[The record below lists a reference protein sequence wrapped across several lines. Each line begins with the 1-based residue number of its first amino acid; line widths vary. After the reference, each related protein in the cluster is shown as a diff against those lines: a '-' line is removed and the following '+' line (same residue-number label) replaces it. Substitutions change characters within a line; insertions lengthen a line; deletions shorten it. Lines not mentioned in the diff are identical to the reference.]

1 MPPPAIRFDG
11 AALDLSGRVYHSAA
25 VVASPAAATETIIAS
40 LTVSGNV
47 AVQKAV
53 YLKGWAAYTVGTSGT
68 AVTLR
73 IRQTDAAGTA
83 LASTGAL
90 TKTAASLYADDVEG
104 ADTAGVLP
112 GQVYVLTMTVTGG
125 AASSAVSGV
134 FLQAFV
140 V

>member
-1 MPPPAIRFDG
+1 MTPPAIRFAG
-11 AALDLSGRVYHSAA
+11 AAVDLSGRVYHSTT
-25 VVASPAAATETIIAS
+25 VVASPAAATETIVAS
-40 LTVSGNV
+40 LTVSGDV
-47 AVQKAV
+47 AIQKAIYV
-53 YLKGWAAYTVGTSGT
+53 QGWAAYTVGTSGT

-73 IRQTDAAGTA
+73 IRQTDTGGTA
-83 LASTGAL
+83 VASTGAL
-90 TKTAASLYADDVEG
+90 TKTAASLYADDVNG

>member
-11 AALDLSGRVYHSAA
+11 AAVDLSGRVYHSNTVA
-25 VVASPAAATETIIAS
+25 ASPALAAETIIAT

-53 YLKGWAAYTVGTSGT
+53 YLESWAAYTVGTSGT

-73 IRQTDAAGTA
+73 LRQTDAAGTVIA
-83 LASTGAL
+83 TTGAL
-90 TKTAASLYADDVEG
+90 TKTAASLYADDVNGVDTG
-104 ADTAGVLP
+104 ATLP
-112 GQVYVLTMTVTGG
+112 GQVYVLTMQVTAGG
-125 AASSAVSGV
+125 AASTVSAV